1 MRKIKVGST
10 VVLNDS
16 IKNFVSENEYLKS
29 EVCYL
34 LLKWRYENSKFKVE
48 AMYETVNRGINC
60 NIEGFAIPINCLDL
74 ADMQK

>member
-1 MRKIKVGST
+1 MRKIRVGST
-10 VVLNDS
+10 VVFN
-16 IKNFVSENEYLKS
+16 KNILEFITKNEYLKK
-29 EVCYL
+29 EVCDL
-34 LLKWRYENSKFKVE
+34 LLTWYNDELDFCVI